1 MRALTA
7 KENDVLTYLQLQQD
21 GKWTSPTK
29 IGHDIG
35 GGNRHSAWASP
46 ICLRL
51 VKLGLVLRHDCGWYK
66 VKGQWVKEGIEI

>member
-7 KENDVLTYLQLQQD
+7 KEHDVFTYLK
-21 GKWTSPTK
+21 GKSKWTSPTV
-29 IGHDIG
+29 IGREVG

-51 VKLGLVLRHDCGWYK
+51 VELGLVVRHDCGWYK
-66 VKGQWVKEGIEI
+66 VR